1 MFHLQ
6 YCYSGV
12 SAAPDTALQTATPVT
27 ESTSAPGTTS
37 TVTAATAEA
46 TTVTQVADVPVTQ
59 QAPAGECTSEV
70 SLKILLAKKLICWQW
85 ISFIHICLTR

>member
-27 ESTSAPGTTS
+27 AP
-37 TVTAATAEA
+37 TAEA
-46 TTVTQVADVPVTQ
+46 TAVTQAQEVPVTQ
-59 QAPAGECTSEV
+59 QAPAGELSQ
-70 SLKILLAKKLICWQW
+70 S
-85 ISFIHICLTR
+85 